1 MNLEMFVTWALV
13 GLLTG
18 WLAGFVMKDG
28 GHGLIS
34 DLLLGLVGSSAANV
48 IFSALGITPA
58 PGQMVAAVSVV
69 AFAGAAIV
77 IVAQRKIGART

>member
-77 IVAQRKIGART
+77 IVAQRKIGAHA